1 MKSIWLCIALLA
13 TSLLAAC
20 GGGGS
25 GVQPMLTPKTTA
37 SLSFKATPINGAPSA
52 PLQALQMTVNL
63 PKGATITDVTK
74 AVTGGS
80 GQLVPDTLTYV
91 AGDPYNTVSF
101 NVIGEAITLGDVFA
115 NIKCN
120 LATGSAL
127 DASSFYT
134 ANTPTFPLLIMY
146 GLDAGGSSINL
157 GPQITVT
164 MTVEL
169 Q

>member
-1 MKSIWLCIALLA
+1 MKSISLCVVLFA

-37 SLSFKATPINGAPSA
+37 SLSFKTTPVSGAPSA

-80 GQLVPDTLTYV
+80 GQLDSSTLSYV
-91 AGDPYNTVSF
+91 VGDPYNTVSF
-101 NVIGEAITLGDVFA
+101 NVIGGAITLDAVFA
-115 NIKCN
+115 SIKCN

-127 DASSFYT
+127 DANSFYT
-134 ANTPTFPLLIMY
+134 ANKPAFPLLIMS
-146 GLDAGGSSINL
+146 GLDSGGSLVNL
-157 GPQITVT
+157 VPQINVT
-164 MTVEL
+164 MAVEL